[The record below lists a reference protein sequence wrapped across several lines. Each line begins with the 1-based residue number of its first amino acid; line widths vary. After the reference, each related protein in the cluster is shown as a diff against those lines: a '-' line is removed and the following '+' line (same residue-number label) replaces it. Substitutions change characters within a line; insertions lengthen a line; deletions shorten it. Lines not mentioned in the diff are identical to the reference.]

1 MGARGE
7 YGKSKEDGEAILEGD
22 RRMAKGEEK
31 SDTKNGVRGMFVF
44 DHVRGSLLTEYT

>member
-7 YGKSKEDGEAILEGD
+7 YGKSKRDGEEVLERD

-31 SDTKNGVRGMFVF
+31 SDTKRGVRGMVVVDQGVLF
-44 DHVRGSLLTEYT
+44 L